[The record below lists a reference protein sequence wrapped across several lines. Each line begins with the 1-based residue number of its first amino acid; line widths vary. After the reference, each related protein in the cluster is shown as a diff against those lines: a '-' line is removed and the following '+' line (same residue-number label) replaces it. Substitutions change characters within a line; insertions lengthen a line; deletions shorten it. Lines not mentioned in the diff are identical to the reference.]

1 MLKPLYIY
9 FELDLKC
16 PDISKVMSLSK
27 ARNLHTPFFK
37 PTAKKFSPTISFR
50 PIHFCFL
57 ESWSVH
63 SRFRFARFSFWTQLR
78 LAAAFATSSQ
88 VYDGLCTLSQSNL
101 AMQRLFWNDNLPVCD
116 EHWWWISRNCPI
128 LKKTHINGIC
138 HIYTHLVFSVKF
150 AIYIYVYICIYLH
163 IEYSQSHICIY
174 IYIHIMCV

>member
-37 PTAKKFSPTISFR
+37 PTAKKISPTISFR

-63 SRFRFARFSFWTQLR
+63 SRFCFARFSFWKQLR

-101 AMQRLFWNDNLPVCD
+101 AMQRLFWDDFASLRWTLVVNLQ
-116 EHWWWISRNCPI
+116 ELS
-128 LKKTHINGIC
+128 IC
-138 HIYTHLVFSVKF
+138 HIYTISILSKICY
-150 AIYIYVYICIYLH
+150 IYIYICIYLH

-174 IYIHIMCV
+174 IYAYYVCIT